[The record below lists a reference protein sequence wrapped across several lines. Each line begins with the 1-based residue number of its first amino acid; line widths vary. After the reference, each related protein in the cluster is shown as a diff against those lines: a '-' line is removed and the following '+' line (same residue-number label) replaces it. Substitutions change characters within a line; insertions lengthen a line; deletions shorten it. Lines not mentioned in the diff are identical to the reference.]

1 MRFEQFSSQFSSH
14 FSQVEG
20 AKDEIVCWDL
30 YSLEVLTKL
39 DLTTALPG
47 AGAFLDPERNMERA
61 EHCWTQHLFY
71 HGFIWIII
79 YTETLGWNWWKTQS
93 KHLYKI
99 NLANGLAAE
108 QEQEAMHD
116 ERTFTGQ
123 PLVTATEDGR
133 KREMK
138 VVHLDNMDFWVHR
151 SLYQSQR
158 SIWLFLKVWIYNS
171 V

>member
-1 MRFEQFSSQFSSH
+1 VRFEQFSSQFSSH

-71 HGFIWIII
+71 HGFIMDLSGLLYILKPLDETDERRNPNI
-79 YTETLGWNWWKTQS
+79 YTK
-93 KHLYKI
+93 
-99 NLANGLAAE
+99 
-108 QEQEAMHD
+108 
-116 ERTFTGQ
+116 
-123 PLVTATEDGR
+123 
-133 KREMK
+133 
-138 VVHLDNMDFWVHR
+138 
-151 SLYQSQR
+151 
-158 SIWLFLKVWIYNS
+158 
-171 V
+171 